1 LTWSSDS
8 HHMKLKQIGL
18 IACFAT
24 AVGFPAIVSSQE
36 SGIAVGTAAPAA
48 RVQTLDGK
56 TTNLSSYVGKQPTL
70 IEFWAFWCPN
80 CKALEPTLLAMQ
92 KKYSSRVKFLGVAVS
107 VNEKLEQVKA
117 FTARHGYHHETVF
130 DGFGEAT
137 EAYDVPATS
146 YVVVLDKSG
155 KVVYTGLGS
164 KQDLEAAIKKA
175 L

>member
-1 LTWSSDS
+1 MNLIRNT
-8 HHMKLKQIGL
+8 L
-18 IACFAT
+18 IACISVAM
-24 AVGFPAIVSSQE
+24 AFPAIARSQE

-48 RVQTLDGK
+48 KVQSLDGK
-56 TTNLSSYVGKQPTL
+56 TTNLSSYVGKQPVL

-80 CKALEPTLLAMQ
+80 CKALEPTLLSLQ
-92 KKYSSRVKFLGVAVS
+92 KKYASRVKFLGVAVS

-117 FTARHGYHHETVF
+117 YTQRHGYHHETVF

-146 YVVVLDKSG
+146 YVVVLDKTG

-164 KQDLEAAIKKA
+164 KQDLEAAIRKA